1 MRVGFVYEEG
11 KNAMVFK
18 AAAAKAVELSVGVE
32 IVDSP
37 APDLLKVPLV
47 ANRLLTDQSCEA
59 VVALVHASEESH
71 DAIALLHEKIIDVE
85 LSERKFV
92 FLEALFDDEWKTD
105 EELFALARSKTID
118 ALRKIIRAPPQ
129 QTTPQSPDWMPGMP
143 SAPSLAE
150 PSESEALDFM
160 GDNAGK
166 LF

>member
-1 MRVGFVYEEG
+1 M
-11 KNAMVFK
+11 
-18 AAAAKAVELSVGVE
+18 
-32 IVDSP
+32 
-37 APDLLKVPLV
+37 
-47 ANRLLTDQSCEA
+47 
-59 VVALVHASEESH
+59 ALVHASEESH